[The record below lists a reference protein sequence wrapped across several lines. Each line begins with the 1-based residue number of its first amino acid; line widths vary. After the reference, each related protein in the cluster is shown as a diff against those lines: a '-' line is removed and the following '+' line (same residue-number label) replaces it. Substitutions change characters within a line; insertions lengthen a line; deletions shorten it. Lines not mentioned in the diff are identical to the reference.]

1 MPASKIAAIIVAAG
15 RGHRAGGDL
24 PKQYRLLDG
33 EPVLRRT
40 VKVFTRHPEVG
51 TVVVVIHPDD
61 QDLFEAACESLEV
74 SYCYGGDNRSQSV
87 RKGLAFLESES
98 PSKVLVHDGARP
110 HISAALIDRLC
121 EALSSADAVVPV
133 LPVVDATY
141 TLSDAKIGDALDREH
156 LARVQTPQGFDY
168 KALEAAF
175 AALPDDASLPDETAV
190 MRASQVDVSTI
201 DGDPANIKLTFAED
215 FDMPGVSF
223 LTVSGSGFDVHR
235 LGPGDGVWL
244 CGVKIPCELHLVGH
258 SDADAGLHA
267 LTDALL
273 GTIGAGDIGQHF
285 PPSDPAWKGAA
296 STAFVEHAVSL
307 VHAAGGEPVHADIT
321 LICEKPK
328 IGPHRE
334 KMRETVA
341 ALLGLPLTR
350 VNIKATTTEG
360 LGFTGRSEGIA
371 AQAIATVKI
380 NE

>member
-1 MPASKIAAIIVAAG
+1 
-15 RGHRAGGDL
+15 
-24 PKQYRLLDG
+24 
-33 EPVLRRT
+33 
-40 VKVFTRHPEVG
+40 
-51 TVVVVIHPDD
+51 
-61 QDLFEAACESLEV
+61 
-74 SYCYGGDNRSQSV
+74 
-87 RKGLAFLESES
+87 
-98 PSKVLVHDGARP
+98 
-110 HISAALIDRLC
+110 
-121 EALSSADAVVPV
+121 
-133 LPVVDATY
+133 VVDATY